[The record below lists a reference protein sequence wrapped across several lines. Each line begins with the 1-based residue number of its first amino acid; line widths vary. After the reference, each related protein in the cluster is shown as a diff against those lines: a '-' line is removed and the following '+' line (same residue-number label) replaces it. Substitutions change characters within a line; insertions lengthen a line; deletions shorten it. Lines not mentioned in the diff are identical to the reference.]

1 MTGMLGLLDRLNKLW
16 YTKKKNMALSKTTLD
31 PLVEAE
37 GLIRTALRSASI
49 NEKPTIVHQLSKIL
63 MDVQIVK
70 DFEQVMD
77 LMEGNL

>member
-1 MTGMLGLLDRLNKLW
+1 MNYQKALP
-16 YTKKKNMALSKTTLD
+16 LSKSTLE
-31 PLVEAE
+31 PLLEAE
-37 GLIRTALRSASI
+37 GYLRAALKSAAT

-70 DFEQVMD
+70 DFEQVMA